1 MPEDGFEKWMG
12 DLRPN
17 PEPDCDDA
25 WHFAPGREQA
35 DRYRLDHDAGRT
47 SGSCPTC
54 RWQGSGWLCRDCGR
68 EIAAVEIAFRP
79 RCIACHVAKDARNK
93 VQRAQEKIE
102 QDCFDERAD
111 QRAALAHHQRILE
124 ELDA

>member
-1 MPEDGFEKWMG
+1 MPEDGFEKWIG

-17 PEPDCDDA
+17 PEPDCQDA
-25 WHFAPGREQA
+25 WHF
-35 DRYRLDHDAGRT
+35 DRMPYTVRQRKHHDERRQT
-47 SGSCPTC
+47 NTCPSC
-54 RWQGSGWLCRDCGR
+54 RWQGSGWLCKDCGH

-93 VQRAQEKIE
+93 VQRAQEQIE

-111 QRAALAHHQRILE
+111 QAAALAHHQRILE